1 MLSIRC
7 FCGVGLFCRT
17 KCSPAL
23 SATFRKRIGLND
35 VARFVFSGGKN
46 KNPRPAARNS
56 LRVLLL
62 MRFTRHLFND
72 LAIPETKASIFQ
84 IASCNVTGREA
95 VEPRMYSSKREQ
107 PLLKPARNIDD
118 WIAHRIRTN
127 KLHQELPLLRRGFH
141 LSQVLIDFCN
151 QGNLAARGGKLPC
164 LFKILDR
171 LYLVACAPVG
181 GAESIEVG
189 RCFVIFRNQR
199 LSELCD
205 CALVLLLIHKNAT

>member
-62 MRFTRHLFND
+62 MRFTRHSFND

-84 IASCNVTGREA
+84 AHILQ
-95 VEPRMYSSKREQ
+95 M
-107 PLLKPARNIDD
+107 KPDGKALSP
-118 WIAHRIRTN
+118 AGCM
-127 KLHQELPLLRRGFH
+127 PRRG
-141 LSQVLIDFCN
+141 
-151 QGNLAARGGKLPC
+151 
-164 LFKILDR
+164 
-171 LYLVACAPVG
+171 
-181 GAESIEVG
+181 
-189 RCFVIFRNQR
+189 
-199 LSELCD
+199 
-205 CALVLLLIHKNAT
+205 